1 MPTRSEKN
9 RVELEKQKKL
19 VEQVVQAF
27 AQHQSKELESRRD
40 AITAAVKRAVE
51 KEIKHALKKGL
62 KKFRLDNIIKNILSC
77 NNEASIC
84 RGGGRRTRRK
94 RRKRRRRRRRRR
106 TRRRS

>member
-40 AITAAVKRAVE
+40 AITAALKRAVE

-62 KKFRLDNIIKNILSC
+62 KNSKVSHLLFAYSIKMSLWQ
-77 NNEASIC
+77 ASYFEVTAHYTMVCFSENSSIV
-84 RGGGRRTRRK
+84 TF
-94 RRKRRRRRRRRR
+94 
-106 TRRRS
+106 SF